1 MTRYI
6 IVLSDSVRCETHFD
20 LYYRLYRLRC
30 STRRLCASNTLI
42 PLLLLYITRVV
53 LLQGLGARRRW
64 RSVHFESGRCAP
76 RPSPTVV
83 RLGHHRHEPQLF
95 YYLQDFIANISSSHL
110 QRHNHGLHVLYAC
123 APRTARALA
132 AQALGRTFPVHTPLA
147 PPPNSHHGCN
157 QLRERAVQAPE
168 MSIAP
173 GIVLIRPGGRER
185 RPAAVGPRTV
195 PPSAIFSRPGTNA
208 PSRALRG

>member
-1 MTRYI
+1 MEKRAI
-6 IVLSDSVRCETHFD
+6 LNPV
-20 LYYRLYRLRC
+20 
-30 STRRLCASNTLI
+30 A
-42 PLLLLYITRVV
+42 
-53 LLQGLGARRRW
+53 
-64 RSVHFESGRCAP
+64 AP

-95 YYLQDFIANISSSHL
+95 YYLQNFIANISSSHL
-110 QRHNHGLHVLYAC
+110 QRHNHVGFMFYTC

-132 AQALGRTFPVHTPLA
+132 PKPWVGLPPCTPLA
-147 PPPNSHHGCN
+147 PPPNSHHGRN
-157 QLRERAVQAPE
+157 QLCERAVQAPD

-195 PPSAIFSRPGTNA
+195 PPLARYFPEKNA
-208 PSRALRG
+208 LSRALRG

>member
-1 MTRYI
+1 MKHI
-6 IVLSDSVRCETHFD
+6 LI
-20 LYYRLYRLRC
+20 YYRLYRIP
-30 STRRLCASNTLI
+30 STMLHAPFMCLEHLI
-42 PLLLLYITRVV
+42 PLLLHHTRCR
-53 LLQGLGARRRW
+53 LLGSRREKEMW

-95 YYLQDFIANISSSHL
+95 YYLQNFIANISSSHL

-132 AQALGRTFPVHTPLA
+132 PKPWVGPSPCTPLA
-147 PPPNSHHGCN
+147 PPPNSHHGRN

-195 PPSAIFSRPGTNA
+195 PPSAIFSRDKRPLA
-208 PSRALRG
+208 SFERLRPTVR